1 MGFWSLD
8 EWKKPPPPV
17 TGDRHEHVRI
27 ISPNNRDSHDRHFH
41 LLPLYFQ
48 NMHFRSSQTPLLRTH
63 AKSFSFREHL
73 LCARQALYTIIALT
87 TIPPGLRNGLPEDKR
102 LAQGRIRAQRWRGT
116 NGRSPRRPELARR
129 A

>member
-41 LLPLYFQ
+41 PLPLYFQ
-48 NMHFRSSQTPLLRTH
+48 NMHFRSSQTPLLCTH
-63 AKSFSFREHL
+63 AKSFSSASTYYAPGRPFIRL
-73 LCARQALYTIIALT
+73 L
-87 TIPPGLRNGLPEDKR
+87 P
-102 LAQGRIRAQRWRGT
+102 
-116 NGRSPRRPELARR
+116 S
-129 A
+129 